1 MELSNRFKDYIS
13 NPKENNYQ
21 SIHTT
26 MCDTMGNIFEVQIR
40 DLEMDKIAVD
50 GTASHEQ
57 YKKNQ
62 ESVFN
67 DDNRNS
73 RENAATLIKKCKI
86 FIK

>member
-1 MELSNRFKDYIS
+1 MELPNRLKDYIS
-13 NPKENNYQ
+13 NTKENNYQ

-26 MCDTMGNIFEVQIR
+26 TRDTMGNIFEVQIR
-40 DLEMDKIAVD
+40 DLEMDIVAID

-67 DDNRNS
+67 DNRGS
-73 RENAATLIKKCKI
+73 SENATVLIKKCKI
-86 FIK
+86 NIK